1 MASGQSQG
9 VAANN
14 TGIELTRAAEVS
26 NINKVRDDHVDDY
39 IILYLIWYYI
49 RQLFKHI
56 SAAWPAVCVPNIPG
70 ADHWCQGPEAIPR
83 TQQDIG
89 ERAGTISGPNSA

>member
-39 IILYLIWYYI
+39 I
-49 RQLFKHI
+49 
-56 SAAWPAVCVPNIPG
+56 
-70 ADHWCQGPEAIPR
+70 
-83 TQQDIG
+83 
-89 ERAGTISGPNSA
+89 

>member
-39 IILYLIWYYI
+39 IW
-49 RQLFKHI
+49 QLCKHI

-83 TQQDIG
+83 TEQDIG
-89 ERAGTISGPNSA
+89 ERAGTISGPNGA